1 MNTLK
6 FSCALFAL
14 LCILFGCDASKKT
27 TPTKSSN
34 KPTNKPIKAKKVENI
49 FELAFL
55 QCKIAGAGSRPRDC
69 DALDTR
75 IDQRLVQAGPA
86 AIEMLLP
93 YLTDERENMRALA
106 IWWLVNNVPKTILHK
121 LAANPLL
128 VTKANAMA
136 LLKTL
141 KVNADGKR
149 GARVYVEFAVH
160 VGMLTG
166 QSKAVVEQILQLAD
180 ERTRANGVA
189 ALMRYAG
196 PTSFDASFD
205 TVARFAQKSSST
217 TIKVAA
223 LSAPLRMPTWDKGA
237 RARLCPWYGQFLAE
251 APSKLDNPV
260 MQGMMRCG
268 GSSIDRLIVV
278 AQKRI
283 DAGTY
288 SGVFAIKMGEV
299 CARRGVSAK
308 KRLLDGQCDRIQ
320 TMFTQG
326 IKTKTLSWSIRKK
339 LLWQMLLMSKTTE
352 LLDPFVRHPD
362 AQVASEAKRLVGI
375 AKKIKKLKEKPNKR

>member
-1 MNTLK
+1 MKSLTPSVL
-6 FSCALFAL
+6 LFVL
-14 LCILFGCDASKKT
+14 LCVSWGCDAPKNAPKPSKKT
-27 TPTKSSN
+27 VAPPT
-34 KPTNKPIKAKKVENI
+34 KAKKVKNV

-69 DALDTR
+69 DALDAR

-86 AIEMLLP
+86 AIDTLVP
-93 YLTDERENMRALA
+93 YLTDERENMRSLA
-106 IWWLVNNVPKTILHK
+106 IWWLVHNVPKTILHK
-121 LAANPLL
+121 LEANPKL
-128 VTKANAMA
+128 VSRASAKA
-136 LLKTL
+136 LLNTL

-160 VGMLTG
+160 VGTLTG
-166 QSKAVVEQILQLAD
+166 QDDVVIQHITQLAD
-180 ERTRANGVA
+180 ERARANGVA
-189 ALMRYAG
+189 ALMRYSG
-196 PTSFDASFD
+196 MKSFDAV
-205 TVARFAQKSSST
+205 TRFAQEASPKSLK
-217 TIKVAA
+217 IAA
-223 LSAPLRMPTWDKGA
+223 LSAPLRMPRWDKAA
-237 RARLCPWYGQFLAE
+237 RAQLCPWYGRFLSE
-251 APSKLDNPV
+251 APTELDNPV
-260 MQGMMRCG
+260 MQGMTRCG
-268 GSSIDRLIVV
+268 GKSITRLIEV

-283 DAGTY
+283 DSGTY
-288 SGVFAIKMGEV
+288 GGVFAIKMGEV

-352 LLDPFVRHPD
+352 LLDPFVKHPD